1 MRKPK
6 PEGIFAWITAARIVC
21 AAIIASIFAKYVCVS
36 KYVARV
42 TTKLAE
48 EKEAKTVSFF
58 FYFYHTEE
66 GICQPRCTV
75 EFL

>member
-6 PEGIFAWITAARIVC
+6 PEGIFAWKTAARVVC
-21 AAIIASIFAKYVCVS
+21 AAIIASIFAKHVCVS

-42 TTKLAE
+42 TTRLRGIDCE
-48 EKEAKTVSFF
+48 LLFF
-58 FYFYHTEE
+58 DHTEE
-66 GICQPRCTV
+66 GIYQPRCTV